1 MKTDFRYE
9 LLEEKIKCSGELALE
24 KEKSIKLAL
33 ELQAKINETEMRE
46 MKAKIESLITERDKA
61 EGASKII
68 ALLISIAIGLISI
81 GVNYVL
87 NK

>member
-1 MKTDFRYE
+1 MKKDFRYE
-9 LLEEKIKCSGELALE
+9 LLEEKIKCSGELASE

-46 MKAKIESLITERDKA
+46 MKSKIELLITEKDKA
-61 EGASKII
+61 TGASKII
-68 ALLISIAIGLISI
+68 AFLISLAIGLISI
-81 GVNYVL
+81 AINYAL